1 MDAAQVKKKERD
13 AMRASFLATV
23 LGITET
29 DTPGYTGGAH
39 AVAFYVTG
47 KAPIGEAYRKVTL
60 PLFDAGQA
68 RELATVYHNSDA
80 VRITVETVDG
90 DAGAVCCSRAEINTP
105 AALMPCQQDGG
116 IRWEIRLGSDS
127 RVQVEFCP
135 WCGSRLPDRVIR

>member
-1 MDAAQVKKKERD
+1 
-13 AMRASFLATV
+13 MRASFLATV
-23 LGITET
+23 LGIAET
-29 DTPGYTGGAH
+29 DTSEYAGGAH

-60 PLFDAGQA
+60 PLFDMKQA
-68 RELATVYHNSDA
+68 RELATAYHESDA

-105 AALMPCQQDGG
+105 AALMPHQDHDGT

-127 RVQVEFCP
+127 RAQVDFCP
-135 WCGSRLPDRVIR
+135 WCGSRLPDKVIR